1 MFSFKRVIIP
11 ILIGIG
17 FSAFSLLSNHFD
29 FSVLRGIEWC
39 GQFIVL
45 AFLMMFIRD
54 MAYIWRLQIL
64 TGKALRFKDAFQ
76 IIMLWEFA
84 SSVSPSMV
92 GGSAFAIFFINA
104 EGIPLGRST
113 GIVLT
118 TALLDELFYIIMVA
132 LILAVSG
139 ISILN
144 VSGLPFNPTTLFL
157 IGYGFIILLTTII
170 AVGIFIAP
178 HGLKKVLVGLFSLPL
193 LRRWKAGAER
203 TGDEIIM
210 TLEELK
216 GKRFGYWFKAFF
228 ATAFSWTA
236 RYCVLNCLILAL
248 NPQMGFDWGH
258 QVMIYAKQLIMWV
271 ILLISPTPG
280 ASGIAEIS
288 FTAFFGNEFTA
299 NIADAVALLWRGIS
313 YYPYLF
319 IGLAVLPWWLTKLE
333 KRRLA
338 NKEIHNSQ
346 CTMHNSIHNL

>member
-29 FSVLRGIEWC
+29 FSVIRGVEWC
-39 GQFIVL
+39 GRFILL

-157 IGYGFIILLTTII
+157 IGYGFIILLTTVI
-170 AVGIFIAP
+170 AIGVFIAP
-178 HGLKKVLVGLFSLPL
+178 NGLKKMLVGLFSLPL

-210 TLEELK
+210 TSEELK
-216 GKRFGYWFKAFF
+216 GKSFSYWFKAFF

-248 NPQMGFDWGH
+248 NPQIGLDWGYH
-258 QVMIYAKQLIMWV
+258 VQIYAKQLVMWV
-271 ILLISPTPG
+271 ILLVSPTPG

-288 FTAFFGNEFTA
+288 FSAFFGHDFPA
-299 NIADAVALLWRGIS
+299 HLVDAVALLWRGIS

-333 KRRLA
+333 KRRTVDA
-338 NKEIHNSQ
+338 EIQNSKFKVQ
-346 CTMHNSIHNL
+346 RDIRL

>member
-17 FSAFSLLSNHFD
+17 FSVISLLSHHFD
-29 FSVLRGIEWC
+29 FSVLRGLEWC

-45 AFLMMFIRD
+45 AVLLMIVRD

-64 TGKALRFKDAFQ
+64 TGRVLSFKDAFQ

-104 EGIPLGRST
+104 EGIPLGKST
-113 GIVLT
+113 GIVLA

-132 LILAVSG
+132 LILAFSG

-170 AVGIFIAP
+170 SVGVFIAP
-178 HGLKKVLVGLFSLPL
+178 QGLKKVLVGIFSLPL

-203 TGDEIIM
+203 TGDEIVM
-210 TLEELK
+210 TSGELK
-216 GKRFGYWFKAFF
+216 GKPFLYWFKAFF

-248 NPQMGFDWGH
+248 NPQMGFDWSH
-258 QVMIYAKQLIMWV
+258 QVMIYAKQLVMWV

-288 FTAFFGNEFTA
+288 FTAFFGNEFTT

-338 NKEIHNSQ
+338 KETIQ
-346 CTMHNSIHNL
+346 K

>member
-29 FSVLRGIEWC
+29 FSVIRGVEWC
-39 GQFIVL
+39 GRFILL

-157 IGYGFIILLTTII
+157 IGYGFIILLTTVI
-170 AVGIFIAP
+170 AIGVFIAP
-178 HGLKKVLVGLFSLPL
+178 NGLKKMLVGLFSLPL
-193 LRRWKAGAER
+193 LRRWKTGAER

-210 TLEELK
+210 TSEELK
-216 GKRFGYWFKAFF
+216 GKSFSYWFKAFF

-248 NPQMGFDWGH
+248 NPQIGLDWGYH
-258 QVMIYAKQLIMWV
+258 VQIYAKQLVMWV
-271 ILLISPTPG
+271 ILLVSPTPG

-288 FTAFFGNEFTA
+288 FSAFFGHDFPA
-299 NIADAVALLWRGIS
+299 HLVDAVALLWRGIS

-333 KRRLA
+333 KRRTA
-338 NKEIHNSQ
+338 DAEIQNSKFKVQ
-346 CTMHNSIHNL
+346 RDIRL

>member
-1 MFSFKRVIIP
+1 MAVTQSKIKSMFSFKRVIIP

-29 FSVLRGIEWC
+29 FSVIRGVEWC
-39 GQFIVL
+39 GRFILL

-157 IGYGFIILLTTII
+157 IGL
-170 AVGIFIAP
+170 
-178 HGLKKVLVGLFSLPL
+178 SL
-193 LRRWKAGAER
+193 
-203 TGDEIIM
+203 
-210 TLEELK
+210 
-216 GKRFGYWFKAFF
+216 
-228 ATAFSWTA
+228 
-236 RYCVLNCLILAL
+236 
-248 NPQMGFDWGH
+248 
-258 QVMIYAKQLIMWV
+258 
-271 ILLISPTPG
+271 
-280 ASGIAEIS
+280 
-288 FTAFFGNEFTA
+288 
-299 NIADAVALLWRGIS
+299 
-313 YYPYLF
+313 
-319 IGLAVLPWWLTKLE
+319 
-333 KRRLA
+333 
-338 NKEIHNSQ
+338 IH
-346 CTMHNSIHNL
+346 I